1 MKQLKL
7 NSFFD
12 YRFLSELNYSPDGDK
27 AAAVISKA
35 DPDSNS
41 YVSSI
46 YLYKSGDWKR
56 LTAMDKERGY
66 VWEDNDHILFPA
78 VRTENDKKETEKDG
92 PTTVFYRISTEGG
105 EAERAFSLPL
115 NVRRLERIDKKRW
128 LVAGMVDPC
137 FPDLYKAGEDARKEY
152 MEREKKNADYEV
164 LTSIPF
170 YSNGGGYIKGRRTG
184 LFIYDTETC
193 GLIRFTVPLMDAE
206 SFAVSEG
213 RIFYSGFETG
223 EVMEALRSNLYAYD
237 IGTGKTTTLLELPCS
252 IYDVTVY
259 DGKLI
264 ILAESGSKYHIS
276 AEPKFYKVDTESGH
290 YELFSDNYDS
300 VGNSVGSDSRLGATH
315 QIRTKKDGIYFIKTV
330 RNDSVISK
338 IDAEGK
344 VTDVV
349 KKAGSADDFD
359 VNGNGDII
367 LTGMYDGK
375 LQEVYKAKDRI
386 EQISSFNEEVLKDT
400 YTASFNKMTVMS
412 EGLDIDGWVLL
423 PKDYDEKKSYP
434 AILDIHGGPRTVYGE
449 VFFHEMQFWANR
461 GYFVFFCNPKGS
473 SGRGLEFADIT
484 DEYGKTDF
492 KNIMDF
498 TDAVLERYP
507 QIDKKRVGC
516 TGGSYGGFMSNWI
529 LGHTDRF
536 AAIATQRSISNWIS
550 FYGMS
555 DIGYFFG
562 KNQLAH
568 DIYTDEGLKRLWDQS
583 PLKYINDM
591 KTPTLF
597 IHSNEDYRCPLEQG
611 MQLFTAL
618 KEKGVP
624 ARFCMFKGE
633 NHELSRSGKPL
644 HRERRLKEITDWM
657 DKYLKAE

>member
-92 PTTVFYRISTEGG
+92 LTTVFYRISTEGG

-115 NVRRLERIDKKRW
+115 NVRRLERIDEKRW

-164 LTSIPF
+164 FTSIPF

-193 GLIRFTVPLMDAE
+193 GLIRFTAPLMDAE

-223 EVMEALRSNLYAYD
+223 AVMEALRSNLYVYD

-252 IYDVTVY
+252 IYDVTVF

-276 AEPKFYKVDTESGH
+276 AEPKFYKVDTEAGH

-330 RNDSVISK
+330 RNDSEISK

-344 VTDVV
+344 VTEVV

-359 VNGNGDII
+359 VNDNGDII

-400 YTASFNKMTVMS
+400 YTASFNKMTVIS

-423 PKDYDEKKSYP
+423 PKDFDEKKTYP

>member
-78 VRTENDKKETEKDG
+78 VRTENDKKEAEKDG
-92 PTTVFYRISTEGG
+92 LTTVFYRISTEGG

-115 NVRRLERIDKKRW
+115 NVRRLERIDEKRW

-152 MEREKKNADYEV
+152 MEREKKDADYEV
-164 LTSIPF
+164 FTSIPF

-193 GLIRFTVPLMDAE
+193 GLIRFTAPLMDAE
-206 SFAVSEG
+206 SFAVSED

-276 AEPKFYKVDTESGH
+276 AEPKFYKVDTEASH

-344 VTDVV
+344 VTEVV

-359 VNGNGDII
+359 VNDNGDII

-423 PKDYDEKKSYP
+423 PKDYDEKKTYP

-492 KNIMDF
+492 RNIMDF

-657 DKYLKAE
+657 DKYLKVE

>member
-223 EVMEALRSNLYAYD
+223 EMMEALRSNLYAYD

>member
-1 MKQLKL
+1 
-7 NSFFD
+7 
-12 YRFLSELNYSPDGDK
+12 
-27 AAAVISKA
+27 
-35 DPDSNS
+35 
-41 YVSSI
+41 
-46 YLYKSGDWKR
+46 
-56 LTAMDKERGY
+56 
-66 VWEDNDHILFPA
+66 
-78 VRTENDKKETEKDG
+78 
-92 PTTVFYRISTEGG
+92 
-105 EAERAFSLPL
+105 
-115 NVRRLERIDKKRW
+115 
-128 LVAGMVDPC
+128 
-137 FPDLYKAGEDARKEY
+137 
-152 MEREKKNADYEV
+152 
-164 LTSIPF
+164 
-170 YSNGGGYIKGRRTG
+170 
-184 LFIYDTETC
+184 
-193 GLIRFTVPLMDAE
+193 
-206 SFAVSEG
+206 
-213 RIFYSGFETG
+213 
-223 EVMEALRSNLYAYD
+223 
-237 IGTGKTTTLLELPCS
+237 GTGKTTTLLELPCS
-252 IYDVTVY
+252 IYDVTVF

-276 AEPKFYKVDTESGH
+276 AEPKFYKVDTEAGH

-300 VGNSVGSDSRLGATH
+300 VGNSVGSDSRFGETH

-330 RNDSVISK
+330 RNDSEISK

-344 VTDVV
+344 VTEVV
-349 KKAGSADDFD
+349 KNAGSADDFD
-359 VNGNGDII
+359 VNDNGDII

>member
-164 LTSIPF
+164 FTSIPF

-193 GLIRFTVPLMDAE
+193 GLIRFTAPLMDAE

-237 IGTGKTTTLLELPCS
+237 MGTGKTTTLLELPCS

-276 AEPKFYKVDTESGH
+276 AEPKFYKVDMEAGH

-492 KNIMDF
+492 RNIMDF

>member
-46 YLYKSGDWKR
+46 YLYKSVDWKR

-152 MEREKKNADYEV
+152 MEREKKDADYEV
-164 LTSIPF
+164 FTSIPF

-276 AEPKFYKVDTESGH
+276 AEPKFYKVDTEAGH